1 MMSIIWFLIIG
12 LVAGLLARL
21 LMPGRDA
28 MGLIATMLLGI
39 VGSFLGGAISW
50 ALWGGGPAS
59 TTIHPSGLLMSVV
72 GAFVVKYRYHALSSY
87 PNFP

>member
-28 MGLIATMLLGI
+28 MGLIATILLGI

-72 GAFVVKYRYHALSSY
+72 GAFVVLFVWRMIKSRTTV
-87 PNFP
+87 